1 MMQEEEK
8 NLQTGAEEEK
18 QEEGG
23 NDDLPVLRTFRS
35 DSAKYVKEKGISLID
50 VAASQSKQRTLLR
63 DEKNGGSRKI
73 NFKTIILP
81 IVAVLVLA
89 GAGVGGFFIFK
100 NLQKPETPVYVLP
113 KPPIIADEEIET
125 TLSGFQKLIE
135 GPVKTNRLIYLP
147 IIKQSEEPKRLVTVR
162 EFFNNFGITPASGL
176 VGDFENNFMLSVF
189 RSTQN
194 WPILIFKVK
203 SYDKTFAGMI
213 RWERDM
219 PADFKK
225 IFPIETQSFKDLS
238 FADKEIKN
246 QDARVLY
253 DEAGEPVLMYS
264 FFNRNYLII
273 TTSEDAL
280 KEIFRR
286 FSLSQYLSR

>member
-1 MMQEEEK
+1 M
-8 NLQTGAEEEK
+8 
-18 QEEGG
+18 
-23 NDDLPVLRTFRS
+23 PVLRTFRS

-63 DEKNGGSRKI
+63 DEKRKEGRGI
-73 NFKTIILP
+73 NFSAIILP
-81 IVAVLVLA
+81 IVIVIVLA

-100 NLQKPETPVYVLP
+100 NLQKPETTTYVLS
-113 KPPIIADEEIET
+113 KPPIVADEEIET

-135 GPVKTNRLIYLP
+135 GSVKTNRLIYLP

-162 EFFNNFGITPASGL
+162 EFFNNFGIIPASDL
-176 VGDFENNFMLSVF
+176 MSDFENNFMLSVF
-189 RSTQN
+189 HSTQN

-203 SYDKTFAGMI
+203 SYDRTFAGMM

-225 IFPIETQSFKDLS
+225 IFPLEPQSFKDMS
-238 FADKEIKN
+238 FTDKEIKN

-253 DEAGEPVLMYS
+253 NEGGEPVLMYS

-273 TTSEDAL
+273 TTGEDAL

-286 FSLSQYLSR
+286 FSLPQYLNE

>member
-1 MMQEEEK
+1 MEPIEEK
-8 NLQTGAEEEK
+8 KIPETEDK
-18 QEEGG
+18 
-23 NDDLPVLRTFRS
+23 DDLPVLRTFRS

-73 NFKTIILP
+73 NFKTIILLM
-81 IVAVLVLA
+81 VTVLVLV
-89 GAGVGGFFIFK
+89 GAGVAGFFIFK
-100 NLQKPETPVYVLP
+100 NLQKPETPTYVLP

-125 TLSGFQKLIE
+125 TLAGFQKLIE

-147 IIKQSEEPKRLVTVR
+147 IIKQSEEPKGLIKGLITVR

-203 SYDKTFAGMI
+203 SYDRTFAGMI

-219 PADFKK
+219 LADFKK
-225 IFPIETQSFKDLS
+225 IFPIETQSLKDMS
-238 FADKEIKN
+238 FMDKEIKN

-273 TTSEDAL
+273 TTGEDAL

-286 FSLSQYLSR
+286 FSLPQYLSR

>member
-1 MMQEEEK
+1 M
-8 NLQTGAEEEK
+8 
-18 QEEGG
+18 
-23 NDDLPVLRTFRS
+23 PVLRTFKS
-35 DSAKYVKEKGISLID
+35 DSANYVKEKEISLID

-73 NFKTIILP
+73 NFKTIIFP
-81 IVAVLVLA
+81 IVAVIVLA

-100 NLQKPETPVYVLP
+100 NFQKPETPTYVLS
-113 KPPIIADEEIET
+113 KPPIVADEEIET
-125 TLSGFQKLIE
+125 TLNGFQKLIE

-162 EFFNNFGITPASGL
+162 EFFNNFGIIPASDL

-203 SYDKTFAGMI
+203 SYDRTFAGMM

-238 FADKEIKN
+238 FTDKEIKN
-246 QDARVLY
+246 QDVRVLY
-253 DEAGEPVLMYS
+253 DERGEPVLMYS

-273 TTSEDAL
+273 TTGEDAL

-286 FSLSQYLSR
+286 FSLPQYLNE